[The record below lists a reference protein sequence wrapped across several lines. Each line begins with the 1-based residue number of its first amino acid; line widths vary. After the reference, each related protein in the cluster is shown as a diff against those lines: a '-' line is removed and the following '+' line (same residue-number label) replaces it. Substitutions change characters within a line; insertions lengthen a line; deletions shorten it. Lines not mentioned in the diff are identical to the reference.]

1 MSPSYDNRE
10 TWLLKS
16 LPALRKLL
24 TGAGAP
30 EFPLPLISMGLP
42 SKGALSGK
50 RIGECWT
57 EKSSASEK
65 RCTIFLSPLLSDPV
79 YILATLVHELIHA
92 AVGNKAGHGP
102 AFKRVALGVGL
113 EGKMRATVAGPVLK
127 SKLLLLSQRLGPFPH
142 DALKHFKSPIKKQ
155 TTRQRLYV
163 CDRCGQKMRIASDTF
178 KAIHMT
184 LIDDKPCGGEFIKQE
199 PK

>member
-10 TWLLKS
+10 TWLLKA
-16 LPALRKLL
+16 LPTLRKML
-24 TGAGAP
+24 TQAGAP

-42 SKGALSGK
+42 SKSALSGK

-57 EKSSASEK
+57 EKTSASEK
-65 RCTIFLSPLLSDPV
+65 RCTIFLSPLLSDPG
-79 YILATLVHELIHA
+79 YILAVFLHELIHA
-92 AVGNKAGHGP
+92 AVGVKQGHGP

-113 EGKMRATVAGPVLK
+113 IGKMRATEPGPLLK
-127 SKLLLLSQRLGPFPH
+127 KKLGALATRLGPFPH
-142 DALKHFKSPIKKQ
+142 DALKHFRNPVKKQ

-184 LIDDKPCGGEFIKQE
+184 LIDDRPCGGEFIKHE